1 MRWCL
6 SILSRHL
13 LRGLLLYGASVGGS
27 TRCHSEWVAADT
39 AARRWDWSIPHRWYD
54 AAHR

>member
-1 MRWCL
+1 MRRRL
-6 SILSRHL
+6 SIVSRHL

-27 TRCHSEWVAADT
+27 TRCHSEWLAADT